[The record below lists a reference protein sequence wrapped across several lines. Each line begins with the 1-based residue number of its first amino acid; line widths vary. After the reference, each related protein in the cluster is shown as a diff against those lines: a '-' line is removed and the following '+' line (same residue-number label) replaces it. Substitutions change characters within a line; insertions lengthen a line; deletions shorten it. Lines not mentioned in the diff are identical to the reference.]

1 MPEYKKQM
9 QHSSAPNRKLS
20 HVQFGILGPDEIRR
34 MSVAEIKHEKSYEN
48 GMPRHEGL
56 ADRRLG
62 ANGPTFPCMT
72 CSCDDNGCPGHFGHL
87 QLAKPMYNIGFMST
101 ILNILRCVCHYCSRL
116 LGSEEQIAVLCKIR
130 RRQTRMRK
138 AMGELA
144 KAKRKCVGEKGCG
157 HTQPKYSRDGIRI
170 RVVFEDAE
178 DQSAERMQSLSAEKA
193 MTIFKRM
200 SDRDIEAIGLSKDF
214 SRPEWLILT
223 LLPVPPPQVR
233 PSVMQGGLRNEDDL
247 TNKLGD
253 IVKHNNALRELEAG
267 GSAIHAIREEADLV
281 QFHVATYMNN
291 ELPGV
296 VQSTVR
302 GGSRPIKSIGQR
314 FKGKEGRVRGNLMG
328 KRVDFSARTVITPDP
343 NLKIHEVGV
352 PRSIA
357 LNLTF
362 PEMVTSFNQKE
373 LKKLVEAG
381 PNEYPGAK
389 YIERDDGQKINLEY
403 ISNRAELPVEVGS
416 KVIRHIHDGDYVL
429 FNRQPSLHKMSIMG
443 HRIRVLPYSTF
454 RLNLSVTSPYNADFD
469 GDEMNLHVPQSHQTR
484 AEVQELMLVPHCVVS
499 PQSNKPVMGI
509 IQDTL
514 LGCMLLTQRDTFI
527 ERDLVMNLLMH
538 VGGWDG
544 VVPQPAILKPQPLWT
559 GKQIFSLILPKVNI
573 SRTNITHGDA
583 DDSPMSVSDTKVVI
597 SSGILLCGIVD
608 KKTVGSSAGGLVHVT
623 WKEYGPRRTD
633 ELMSRIQVVVNH
645 YVLHRGQSIGI
656 GDTIAD
662 DATMKDV
669 IETIQKAKAAVKDLI
684 KKAQKKELTLLP
696 GKSMMESFET
706 EVNRHLNGARDN
718 SGTSANKSLLKSN
731 NIKRMV
737 SAGSK
742 GSFINIS
749 QICACVGQQNVEGKR
764 IGYGF
769 KKRTLPHFVVD
780 DLAPE
785 SRGFVENSYLRGL
798 TPPEFFF
805 HAMGGREG
813 LIDTAVKTAETGYIQ
828 RRLIKAM
835 EDINV
840 RYDGTVRNSVNQV
853 IQFLY
858 GEDGMDAT
866 HLEDQKLSTLNMT
879 NANMR
884 DAFYM
889 DPADPKFGRNSR
901 GRPYLAADI
910 VEEVRQD
917 AQLHLSLKGEYDQ
930 ILVDRELLRDEII
943 KTGENKRC
951 LPVNIDRVLLN
962 AKQNYGIH
970 PDSVSNLNPGQVL
983 KGVEFLLKRTRV
995 LTLGNENIL
1004 EESVFQNEDNNGE
1017 DEDDKDVDPIARE
1030 AQENATLFF
1039 QIHIRSMLSCKRLIM
1054 RHRLSLKA
1062 FIWVLHEIESRF
1074 LSSKVCPGENI
1085 GAVAAQS
1092 IGEPATQMTL
1102 NTFHYAGVSA
1112 KNVTLGVPRLKELIN
1127 ISKNVKTPSL
1137 TVYLKEEFSGDM
1149 EKAKSVQAAIQHT
1162 TLKDVTE
1169 RTEIYYDPDPAT
1181 TVVPEDRELVEQY
1194 FELEEVPTGV
1204 SAWML
1209 RIVMNKDMLL
1219 DRAITMDAI
1228 ENSLKATFMNDLH
1241 VLRSTDNE
1249 EQLVLRIRVADERS
1263 RQKYSLEGGYAG
1275 GVMGGGDE
1283 DEDPDAEDTDDDFL
1297 KVLEQEILIQ
1307 MNLGGMVAIR
1317 KAFMR
1322 QSKEAAVNPKTGVY
1336 EQVLEWMLDTEG
1348 VNLAA
1353 VMAHEAVDHKR
1364 TYSNDVVEVFM
1375 VLGIEAARQLLMN
1388 EIGNVISF
1396 DGSYVN
1402 MRHLAIL
1409 VDSMTYRGHLMAITR
1424 HGVNRVETGTLMKCS
1439 FEETTD
1445 MLLEGAVLGERDDL
1459 RGVTENIMM
1468 GQLAPIGTG
1477 SFKLLLNE
1485 KMLKK
1490 AIEPEQEE
1498 GGIVASGESPRLA
1511 GTANGGTL
1519 GGVRLSPGRMNGDGS
1534 GRTGRLDVRAT
1545 PGMAYSPSAWATPG
1559 RMASTRMA
1567 NMASPGGGGIGGQFS
1582 PTSGSAQF
1590 SPLNATPGPGGGR
1603 SGPGGTT
1610 PSGIGGMTPL
1620 ASPYRDYTA
1629 PMSPGGGLSPY
1640 VAAASPAHGASPA
1653 YAAMSPGYSVAVASP
1668 AGGMRGYGD
1677 VGGGSTFR
1685 PQSPAY
1691 RLTSPGPSSMMAA
1704 SPAGGMIGGAAGGQ
1718 YSPTSPG
1725 FSPTSPAFSPAAGA
1739 GAMGGGRG
1747 AGGSYSP
1754 TSPGYNAGT
1763 PASPAAGYGI
1773 GAGQGGG
1780 GGYSPGTLGAYSPS
1794 SPAGNGYSPSTPR
1807 IGTQPSPAYAGGGG
1821 RGLAPVAGAPGNQQY
1836 SPGAGLSPTSPQYSP
1851 SSPQY
1856 SPRR

>member
-1 MPEYKKQM
+1 MPERRGHIPY
-9 QHSSAPNRKLS
+9 SSAPSRRLS

-48 GMPRHEGL
+48 GIPLHEGL

-72 CSCDDNGCPGHFGHL
+72 CSCDDEVCPGHFGHL
-87 QLAKPMYNIGFMST
+87 QLAKPMYNIGFMGT

-116 LGSEEQIAVLCKIR
+116 LATEDQIAVLRKIR
-130 RRQTRMRK
+130 RRQTRLRT
-138 AMGELA
+138 AVSELA
-144 KAKRKCVGEKGCG
+144 KGKRTCMGENGCG
-157 HTQPKYSRDGIRI
+157 HTQPKYSREGFRI
-170 RVVFEDAE
+170 RAVFEE
-178 DQSAERMQSLSAEKA
+178 MGEQSTDRTQTISAEKTA
-193 MTIFKRM
+193 TIFKRM
-200 SDRDIEAIGLSKDF
+200 SDRDVEAMGLSKDF
-214 SRPEWLILT
+214 SRPEWLVLS
-223 LLPVPPPQVR
+223 LLPIPPPQVR

-253 IVKHNNALRELEAG
+253 IIKHNNALRDLEAS
-267 GSAIHAIREEADLV
+267 GSANHTIREQTDLV
-281 QFHVATYMNN
+281 QYHVATYMNN
-291 ELPGV
+291 EIPGIM
-296 VQSTVR
+296 QSTVR

-362 PEMVTSFNQKE
+362 PETVTTFNMKE
-373 LKKLVEAG
+373 MQKLVENG
-381 PNEYPGAK
+381 PTEYPGAK
-389 YIERDDGQKINLEY
+389 YLEREDGQKINLEY
-403 ISNRAELPVEVGS
+403 VLNRSELQLDVGC

-469 GDEMNLHVPQSHQTR
+469 GDEMNLHVPQCHQTR
-484 AEVQELMLVPHCVVS
+484 AEVQELMLVPHCIVS

-514 LGCMLLTQRDTFI
+514 LGCMLFTQRDTFL
-527 ERDLVMNLLMH
+527 ERDFVMNMLMH
-538 VGGWDG
+538 VGGWNG
-544 VVPQPAILKPQPLWT
+544 VIPQPAILKPKPLWT
-559 GKQIFSLILPKVNI
+559 GKQIFSLILPPVNI
-573 SRTNITHGDA
+573 FRKSITHA
-583 DDSPMSVSDTKVVI
+583 DLEDTPMSVGDTKVLI
-597 SSGILLCGIVD
+597 SKGNLVSGIVD

-623 WKEYGPRRTD
+623 WKEFGARRTD
-633 ELMSRIQVVVNH
+633 ELMSSIQVLVNH

-662 DATMKDV
+662 DATMKHV
-669 IETIQKAKAAVKDLI
+669 IETIQKAKAQVKELI
-684 KKAQKKELTLLP
+684 KKAQKKSLTMLP
-696 GKSMMESFET
+696 GKTMMESFES
-706 EVNRHLNGARDN
+706 EVNKKLNSARDD
-718 SGTSANKSLLKSN
+718 SGSSAQKSLLKSN

-749 QICACVGQQNVEGKR
+749 QICACVGQQNVEGRR

-769 KKRTLPHFVVD
+769 KKRTLPHFVID

-866 HLEDQKLSTLNMT
+866 FLEDQFLSTLSST
-879 NANMR
+879 NEKMKAE
-884 DAFYM
+884 FYL
-889 DPADPKFGRNSR
+889 DPADPKFGRDSR
-901 GRPYLAADI
+901 GRPYLDADI
-910 VEEVRQD
+910 VEQVRQD
-917 AQLHLSLKGEYDQ
+917 AQLHLLLKAEYDQ
-930 ILVDRELLRDEII
+930 ILQDRELLRDEIV
-943 KTGENKRC
+943 KTGEAKRC
-951 LPVNIDRVLLN
+951 LPVNIDRVILN

-970 PDSVSNLNPGQVL
+970 PDSVSNLNPDQIL
-983 KGVEFLLKRTRV
+983 KGVKMLLKRTRV
-995 LTLGNENIL
+995 LVLGDEIAL
-1004 EESVFQNEDNNGE
+1004 EEAAFEGNDEEEGD
-1017 DEDDKDVDPIARE
+1017 DEDDKDETVDPIARE

-1039 QIHIRSMLSCKRLIM
+1039 QIHVRSMLACKRLIM
-1054 RHRLSLKA
+1054 IHRLSIKA
-1062 FIWVLHEIESRF
+1062 FLWVLGEIESRF
-1074 LSSKVCPGENI
+1074 LSAKVAPGENI
-1085 GAVAAQS
+1085 GAIAAQS

-1137 TVYLKEEFSGDM
+1137 TVYLKDDCAMDM
-1149 EKAKSVQAAIQHT
+1149 DKAKKVQAAIQHT
-1162 TLKDVTE
+1162 SLKDVTE

-1181 TVVPEDRELVEQY
+1181 TVVTEDKELVEQF
-1194 FELEEVPTGV
+1194 FELEDVPQGA

-1209 RIVMNKDMLL
+1209 RIVMNKDMLQ
-1219 DRAITMDAI
+1219 DRGITMDAI
-1228 ENSLKATFMNDLH
+1228 ENSVKSTFGNDLH
-1241 VLRSTDNE
+1241 VVRSTDNE
-1249 EQLVLRIRVADERS
+1249 EQLVLRIRVADEKS
-1263 RQKYSLEGGYAG
+1263 KDKYGEGG
-1275 GVMGGGDE
+1275 MDE
-1283 DEDPDAEDTDDDFL
+1283 DEDPDGENTDDDFL
-1297 KVLEQEILIQ
+1297 KVLEQEILSK
-1307 MNLGGMVAIR
+1307 MDLGGMNAIR

-1322 QSKEAAVNPKTGVY
+1322 QAKDSYVNPKTGVY
-1336 EQVLEWMLDTEG
+1336 ETRQEWMLDTEG

-1353 VMAHEAVDHKR
+1353 VMAHDAVDHTR

-1388 EIGNVISF
+1388 EIGEVISF

-1402 MRHLAIL
+1402 YRHLAIL

-1424 HGVNRVETGTLMKCS
+1424 HGVNRVETGPLMKCS

-1445 MLLEGAVLGERDDL
+1445 MLLEGSVLGERDDL
-1459 RGVTENIMM
+1459 LGVTENIMM

-1485 KMLKK
+1485 KMLKE
-1490 AIEPEQEE
+1490 AIESEPDTAM
-1498 GGIVASGESPRLA
+1498 ITAESPRH
-1511 GTANGGTL
+1511 
-1519 GGVRLSPGRMNGDGS
+1519 
-1534 GRTGRLDVRAT
+1534 TGRLEGMVLNSGAGDDGARGRMRDVRAT

-1559 RMASTRMA
+1559 RMPSARVLGA
-1567 NMASPGGGGIGGQFS
+1567 PSPFGGGQFS
-1582 PTSGSAQF
+1582 PTTGGAQF
-1590 SPLNATPGPGGGR
+1590 SPTPASPGGAGR
-1603 SGPGGTT
+1603 GLG
-1610 PSGIGGMTPL
+1610 GGMTPL
-1620 ASPYRDYTA
+1620 HSPFTEREYGV
-1629 PMSPGGGLSPY
+1629 PMSPGSAMSPFRS
-1640 VAAASPAHGASPA
+1640 AASPGHATSPG
-1653 YAAMSPGYSVAVASP
+1653 YAAMSPAYMASP
-1668 AGGMRGYGD
+1668 AG
-1677 VGGGSTFR
+1677 VGGGGLGAPNSDYR
-1685 PQSPAY
+1685 PVSPGY
-1691 RLTSPGPSSMMAA
+1691 RLTSPGPSNMGAGP
-1704 SPAGGMIGGAAGGQ
+1704 SPAGGGM

-1725 FSPTSPAFSPAAGA
+1725 FSPTSPAYSPAVG
-1739 GAMGGGRG
+1739 G
-1747 AGGSYSP
+1747 AGGAGGATYSP

-1763 PASPAAGYGI
+1763 PASPAAAAQYGV
-1773 GAGQGGG
+1773 GGMS
-1780 GGYSPGTLGAYSPS
+1780 YSPSTPAAYSPS

-1807 IGTQPSPAYAGGGG
+1807 IGHQSPAYGGGYQPGQSAG
-1821 RGLAPVAGAPGNQQY
+1821 RGSGGISGNQY
-1836 SPGAGLSPTSPQYSP
+1836 SPGNAHSPTSPQYSP
-1851 SSPQY
+1851 SSPAY
-1856 SPRR
+1856 SPAR